1 MIAGLAGE
9 LFRVKVRLIPAMK
22 TYPMLLGA
30 LAGLAAISAV
40 MAAEAPAKTDTRVE
54 VTFTSPEKF
63 TDVRDA
69 YAASEMGRQG
79 ILDQIRDYL
88 VSQGDKYVSPGQK
101 LTVTFT
107 DIDLAGDFEPWRGS
121 QGMDVRIVKDIY
133 PPKMDLEFKLTGAD
147 GAVIKEG
154 KRQLRDLAFMSKL
167 SLNQNDMLRFEKAL
181 LEDWMRS
188 DFPRAKAG

>member
-1 MIAGLAGE
+1 
-9 LFRVKVRLIPAMK
+9 MK
-22 TYPMLLGA
+22 TSPLILGA
-30 LAGLAAISAV
+30 LAGLAAICGV
-40 MAAEAPAKTDTRVE
+40 VAAEAPAKTDTRVE
-54 VTFTSPEKF
+54 VNFSSPEKF

-69 YAASEMGRQG
+69 YTASEQGRQG
-79 ILDQIRDYL
+79 ILDQIRNYL
-88 VSQGDKYVSPGQK
+88 VNRGSIYLAPGQK

-154 KRQLRDLAFMSKL
+154 KRQLRDLAFMSRL
-167 SLNQNDMLRFEKAL
+167 SINRNDMLRFEKAL
-181 LEDWMRS
+181 LDDWLKN
-188 DFPRAKAG
+188 DFPRAKAS

>member
-1 MIAGLAGE
+1 
-9 LFRVKVRLIPAMK
+9 MK

-40 MAAEAPAKTDTRVE
+40 MAADAPAKTNARVE
-54 VTFTSPEKF
+54 VIFSSPEKF

-69 YAASEMGRQG
+69 YTASDRGRDG

-88 VSQGDKYVSPGQK
+88 VSQADRYVTPGQK

-121 QGMDVRIVKDIY
+121 EGMDIRIVKDIY
-133 PPKMDLEFKLTGAD
+133 PPKMDLEFKLTGSD
-147 GAVIKEG
+147 GTVIKEG
-154 KRQLRDLAFMSKL
+154 KRQLRDLVFMSNL
-167 SLNQNDMLRFEKAL
+167 SINRNDPLRFDKAL
-181 LEDWMRS
+181 LDDWLRS
-188 DFPRAKAG
+188 DFRRAKSG